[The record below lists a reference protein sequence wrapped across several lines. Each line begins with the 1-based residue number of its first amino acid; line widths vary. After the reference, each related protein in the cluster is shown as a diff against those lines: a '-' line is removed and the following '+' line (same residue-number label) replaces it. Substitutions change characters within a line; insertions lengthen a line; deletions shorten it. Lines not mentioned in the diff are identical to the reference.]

1 MAAMVVMVEKLRGR
15 TIIAVVVVAAVTA
28 AMAVAETSLAV
39 VAVVAAWLLVVMV
52 VMAIIAEAVERVF
65 HGLAQATT
73 RQEVMAAHMVAVV
86 ELLQELWEQVE
97 LMAVKV
103 AHMFNLLHPFQ
114 ALTPLL
120 LT

>member
-1 MAAMVVMVEKLRGR
+1 MVQALLE
-15 TIIAVVVVAAVTA
+15 
-28 AMAVAETSLAV
+28 AV
-39 VAVVAAWLLVVMV
+39 VAVVWLLVVMV

-65 HGLAQATT
+65 HRMAQATT
-73 RQEVMAAHMVAVV
+73 RQAAMEAHMVAVEV
-86 ELLQELWEQVE
+86 LLQEPWEQVE

-103 AHMFNLLHPFQ
+103 AHMVSLSRLLQ